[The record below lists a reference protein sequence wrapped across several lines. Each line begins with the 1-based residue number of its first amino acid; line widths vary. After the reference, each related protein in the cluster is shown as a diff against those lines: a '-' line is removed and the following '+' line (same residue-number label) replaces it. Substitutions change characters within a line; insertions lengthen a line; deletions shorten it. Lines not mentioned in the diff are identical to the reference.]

1 MAYLWMG
8 LVVVFCAAEAV
19 TMQLVS
25 IWFAGGALVSAVTA
39 VFGLNRYWQMAVFLA
54 VSVLLLVLTRP
65 LAKRLVGENGTEKTN
80 ADRII
85 GEKVII
91 TNAVDN
97 MAQTGETVVNGVAW
111 TVRSADGERI
121 EKGSVARV
129 EKIEGVKL
137 IVSKAGEKAVSKA
150 D

>member
-8 LVVVFCAAEAV
+8 LVVIFCAAEAV

-54 VSVLLLVLTRP
+54 VSVLLLILTRP
-65 LAKRLVGENGTEKTN
+65 LAKRLVGEKGTEKTN

-97 MAQTGETVVNGVAW
+97 MAQTGETVINGVAW